1 MTSARIET
9 VVGRLTR
16 PSDLPAP
23 FGETDFVRRRERLSL
38 LLAERGADALFVEP
52 GATARYLAG
61 LEWKP
66 SERLFG
72 LVVLRDGGALV
83 IAPAFERDVLTKR
96 LGREVELFTW
106 DEHEYGYD
114 TLARALDSR
123 GVKTLLFD
131 PATRLL
137 LSERIVSAWK
147 SGRTGSGADVVRI
160 LRSIKEPGE
169 IALMRRANELTK
181 HAIATVAPHV
191 EPGMTC
197 RQVAALMH
205 TAQQRLGLENTW
217 DLTLVGPG
225 AADPHGHTDD
235 TVIEKGG
242 LLLCDTGGTL
252 MGYHADCTR
261 TWVVGGDASAEI
273 RRAWDTVFAAQ
284 AAALSAFTAGRPSGD
299 VDRAARAV
307 IEAAGY
313 GTGYS
318 AFTHR
323 LGHGIGA
330 EIHEPPYCDSGS
342 QVKLAPGMC
351 FSNEPGIYLR
361 GKFGLRIEDI
371 VCVTA
376 AAPEVFGPRQK
387 GPNAPF

>member
-1 MTSARIET
+1 MSAILDA
-9 VVGRLTR
+9 VVGRLAR
-16 PSDLPAP
+16 PTDLPRP
-23 FGETDFVRRRERLSL
+23 FGEADFVRRRERLAL

-61 LEWKP
+61 LEWRP

-83 IAPAFERDVLTKR
+83 VAPAFEKDVLTKR
-96 LGREVELFTW
+96 LGPEVELVTW

-114 TLARALDSR
+114 TLARALDRR
-123 GVKTLLFD
+123 GVATLLFD

-137 LSERIVSAWK
+137 LAERIGAAWK
-147 SGRTGSGADVVRI
+147 SGRTASGADVVRA
-160 LRSIKEPGE
+160 LRSVKEPGE
-169 IALMRRANELTK
+169 IAILRRANELTK
-181 HAIATVAPHV
+181 QAIATVAEHV

-205 TAQQRLGLENTW
+205 AAQQRLGLAETW
-217 DLTLVGPG
+217 DLTLVGPA

-235 TVIEKGG
+235 TVIEKGA

-252 MGYHADCTR
+252 LGYHADCTR
-261 TWVVGGDASAEI
+261 TWVVGGEPSAEI

-284 AAALSAFTAGRPSGD
+284 SAALAAFTVGRPSGE

-313 GTGYS
+313 GDGYR
-318 AFTHR
+318 AFSHR
-323 LGHGIGA
+323 LGHGIGT
-330 EIHEPPYCDSGS
+330 EIHEPPYCDGGS
-342 QVKLAPGMC
+342 QVRLAPGMC

-361 GKFGLRIEDI
+361 GRFGLRIEDI
-371 VCVTA
+371 VCVTS
-376 AAPEVFGPRQK
+376 AAPEVFGARQR
-387 GPNAPF
+387 GPGAPF